1 MRNDKAESTLAQR
14 DDILPTD
21 HGRSFMITAAVT
33 IIDRS
38 NTEVEAKSFDDAI
51 RLIRRRYHPTPP
63 VVELARVHTNDTDC
77 FDPRKW
83 VITPTEFRELD
94 SDEAETARATYRFKY
109 VDYSVIVPGEGS
121 FRTHRTTLE
130 GVVAAAQALSN
141 RELSEI
147 ELTSHLPGLKART
160 LEPQHFEDATVESAP
175 EPPSEPPRRQRL
187 RPRKFAPVT
196 NRLSSITAAMA
207 ARRSSKTNK
216 TKPKPPAPTSKPT
229 RTSSR
234 PGFKLDRKWI
244 PVVVALALVAVLIM
258 LIPLLVRNGDEA
270 EPVSAPVWA
279 STIAPATPNA
289 TPLLDGY
296 DNDAWNLPAGKAEAA
311 SAFAAGVAYVTS
323 DPRELVLL
331 DTDSGKELGKTRL
344 DSYISYTSEFM
355 AGDVPAV
362 AARTEKSLTAITAKG
377 DTQSW
382 KVAKDDTVRITGTT
396 PMVVSKDGKVSALI
410 VGEDKP
416 VEVTRDTSFIPTAI
430 DGKTLIQADSARP
443 QVVIDPL
450 DDKADAKTLDLPAP
464 TDSATFSRHISSGH
478 GVTVAEWTV
487 DGQST
492 VTVHDLDDDAAVTA
506 AFPLSDSADA
516 DSWQV
521 GRTMGTG
528 IIGDKAVSLADG
540 SLTVDGNG
548 TPFTIALGPL
558 AVTEV
563 KGQRTYFD
571 STSTYPEP
579 DQARLLGYTAKGPAI
594 VRNPDGSITAL
605 TNTEGK

>member
-14 DDILPTD
+14 DDILPTE
-21 HGRSFMITAAVT
+21 HGRSFMVTAAVT

-94 SDEAETARATYRFKY
+94 NDEAETVRATYRFKY

-160 LEPQHFEDATVESAP
+160 LEPQHFEDAAVESAP
-175 EPPSEPPRRQRL
+175 EPPSAPPRRERL
-187 RPRKFAPVT
+187 RPRKFEPVT
-196 NRLSSITAAMA
+196 NRLNSITTAIA
-207 ARRSSKTNK
+207 ARRPSKS
-216 TKPKPPAPTSKPT
+216 KPKPKAPKETTRQTST
-229 RTSSR
+229 R
-234 PGFKLDRKWI
+234 PGFTLDRKWI
-244 PVVVALALVAVLIM
+244 PIVIALALVAVIIV
-258 LIPLLVRNGDEA
+258 LIPLLVRNSGNEA

-279 STIAPATPNA
+279 TTIAPATPNS

-296 DNDAWNLPAGKAEAA
+296 DNEAWSLPAGKADAA
-311 SAFAAGVAYVTS
+311 SAFAAGVAYVAS

-331 DTDSGKELGKTRL
+331 DTSSGKELGKTGL
-344 DSYISYTSEFM
+344 DSSISYTSEFM

-362 AARTEKSLTAITAKG
+362 AARTEKSLTAITVKG
-377 DTQSW
+377 DTQAW
-382 KVAKDDTVRITGTT
+382 KIAKDDTVRITGTT

-410 VGEDKP
+410 VGKDKP
-416 VEVTRDTSFIPTAI
+416 VAVTRDTSFIPTAI

-450 DDKADAKTLDLPAP
+450 DDKTDAKTLDLPAP

-487 DGQST
+487 EGQPT
-492 VTVHDLDDDAAVTA
+492 VTVHDLDDDAAITA
-506 AFPLSDSADA
+506 AFPLSDDADA

-521 GRTMGTG
+521 GRAMGTG
-528 IIGDKAVSLADG
+528 IIGDKAVNLADG
-540 SLTVDGNG
+540 SLNADGNG
-548 TPFTIALGPL
+548 TPFTTALGPL
-558 AVTEV
+558 AVAEA

-571 STSTYPEP
+571 ATSTYPEP
-579 DQARLLGYTAKGPAI
+579 DQARLLGYTDKGPAI

>member
-14 DDILPTD
+14 DDILPTE

-94 SDEAETARATYRFKY
+94 DDEAETARATYRFKY

-175 EPPSEPPRRQRL
+175 EPPSEPPRRERL

-196 NRLSSITAAMA
+196 NRLNSITTAMA
-207 ARRSSKTNK
+207 ARRPA
-216 TKPKPPAPTSKPT
+216 KPKPKPQAPKGTTRSTST
-229 RTSSR
+229 R
-234 PGFKLDRKWI
+234 PGFKLDRKWL
-244 PVVVALALVAVLIM
+244 PVVIALALVAVLIV

-279 STIAPATPNA
+279 TTIAPATPNSK
-289 TPLLDGY
+289 PLLDGY
-296 DNDAWNLPAGKAEAA
+296 DNEAWNLPAGKAEAA
-311 SAFAAGVAYVTS
+311 SAFAAGVAYVAS
-323 DPRELVLL
+323 DPHELVLL
-331 DTDSGKELGKTRL
+331 DTDSGKELGKTGL
-344 DSYISYTSEFM
+344 DSSISYTSEFM

-377 DTQSW
+377 DTQAW
-382 KVAKDDTVRITGTT
+382 KIAKDDTVHGLCQ
-396 PMVVSKDGKVSALI
+396 VS
-410 VGEDKP
+410 
-416 VEVTRDTSFIPTAI
+416 
-430 DGKTLIQADSARP
+430 
-443 QVVIDPL
+443 
-450 DDKADAKTLDLPAP
+450 
-464 TDSATFSRHISSGH
+464 
-478 GVTVAEWTV
+478 
-487 DGQST
+487 
-492 VTVHDLDDDAAVTA
+492 
-506 AFPLSDSADA
+506 
-516 DSWQV
+516 
-521 GRTMGTG
+521 
-528 IIGDKAVSLADG
+528 
-540 SLTVDGNG
+540 
-548 TPFTIALGPL
+548 
-558 AVTEV
+558 
-563 KGQRTYFD
+563 
-571 STSTYPEP
+571 
-579 DQARLLGYTAKGPAI
+579 
-594 VRNPDGSITAL
+594 
-605 TNTEGK
+605 

>member
-14 DDILPTD
+14 NDILSTE

-94 SDEAETARATYRFKY
+94 DDEAETARATYRFKY

-160 LEPQHFEDATVESAP
+160 LEPQQFEDATTVVSVP
-175 EPPSEPPRRQRL
+175 ERPNYAPRRQRL

-196 NRLSSITAAMA
+196 NRLNSITTAMA
-207 ARRSSKTNK
+207 ARRAAKSKANPPVPKGT
-216 TKPKPPAPTSKPT
+216 TKSTST
-229 RTSSR
+229 R
-234 PGFKLDRKWI
+234 PGLKLDRKWI
-244 PVVVALALVAVLIM
+244 PVVIALALVAVLIV

-279 STIAPATPNA
+279 TTIAPATPNS

-296 DNDAWNLPAGKAEAA
+296 DNEAWSLPAGKAEAA
-311 SAFAAGVAYVTS
+311 SAFAAGVAYVAS
-323 DPRELVLL
+323 EPRELVLL
-331 DTDSGKELGKTRL
+331 DTNSGKELGKTGL
-344 DSYISYTSEFM
+344 DSSISYTSEFI

-377 DTQSW
+377 DTQAW
-382 KVAKDDTVRITGTT
+382 KIAKDDTVRITGTT

-416 VEVTRDTSFIPTAI
+416 VAVTRDTSFIPSAI

-450 DDKADAKTLDLPAP
+450 DDKAEAKTLDLPAP

-487 DGQST
+487 DGQPT
-492 VTVHDLDDDAAVTA
+492 VTVHNLDDDAAITA
-506 AFPLSDSADA
+506 AFPLSDTAAA

-528 IIGDKAVSLADG
+528 IIGDKAVNLADG
-540 SLTVDGNG
+540 SLIADGNG
-548 TPFTIALGPL
+548 TPFTTALGPL
-558 AVTEV
+558 AVTEAN
-563 KGQRTYFD
+563 GQRTYFD
-571 STSTYPEP
+571 ATSTYPEP
-579 DQARLLGYTAKGPAI
+579 DQARLLGYTDKGPAI

>member
-14 DDILPTD
+14 DDILPTE

-94 SDEAETARATYRFKY
+94 NDEAETVRATYRFKY

-160 LEPQHFEDATVESAP
+160 LEPQHFEDAAVESAP
-175 EPPSEPPRRQRL
+175 EPPSAPPRRERL
-187 RPRKFAPVT
+187 RPRKFEPVT
-196 NRLSSITAAMA
+196 NRLNSITTAIA
-207 ARRSSKTNK
+207 ARRPSKS
-216 TKPKPPAPTSKPT
+216 KPKPKAPKETTRQTST
-229 RTSSR
+229 R
-234 PGFKLDRKWI
+234 PGFTLDRKWI
-244 PVVVALALVAVLIM
+244 PIVIALALVAVIIV
-258 LIPLLVRNGDEA
+258 LIPLLVRNSGNEA

-279 STIAPATPNA
+279 TTIAPATPNS

-296 DNDAWNLPAGKAEAA
+296 DNEAWSLPAGKADAA
-311 SAFAAGVAYVTS
+311 SAFAAGVAYVAS

-331 DTDSGKELGKTRL
+331 DTSSGKELGKTGL
-344 DSYISYTSEFM
+344 DSSISYTSEFM

-362 AARTEKSLTAITAKG
+362 AARTEKSLTAITVKG
-377 DTQSW
+377 DTQAW
-382 KVAKDDTVRITGTT
+382 KIAKDDTVRITGTT

-410 VGEDKP
+410 VGKDKP
-416 VEVTRDTSFIPTAI
+416 VAVTRDTSFIPTAI

-450 DDKADAKTLDLPAP
+450 DDKTDAKTLDLPAP

-487 DGQST
+487 EGQPT
-492 VTVHDLDDDAAVTA
+492 VTVHDLDDDAAITA
-506 AFPLSDSADA
+506 AFPLSDDADA

-521 GRTMGTG
+521 GRAMGTG
-528 IIGDKAVSLADG
+528 IIGDKAVNLADG
-540 SLTVDGNG
+540 SLNADGNG
-548 TPFTIALGPL
+548 TPFTTALGPL
-558 AVTEV
+558 AVAEA

-571 STSTYPEP
+571 ATSTYPEP
-579 DQARLLGYTAKGPAI
+579 DQARLLGYTDKGPAI

>member
-14 DDILPTD
+14 NDILSTE

-51 RLIRRRYHPTPP
+51 RLIRRRYHPNPP
-63 VVELARVHTNDTDC
+63 VVELARVHTNDSDC
-77 FDPRKW
+77 FDARKW

-94 SDEAETARATYRFKY
+94 DDAAKTSRATYRFKY

-130 GVVAAAQALSN
+130 GVVAAAQSLSN

-160 LEPQHFEDATVESAP
+160 LEPQHFEDAAVEAAP
-175 EPPSEPPRRQRL
+175 EPPSEPLQRQRI
-187 RPRKFAPVT
+187 RPRKFAPLT
-196 NRLSSITAAMA
+196 NRLNSVTTAMA
-207 ARRSSKTNK
+207 ARRQSKNK
-216 TKPKPPAPTSKPT
+216 KKSPPPKRKTTATPT
-229 RTSSR
+229 R

-244 PVVVALALVAVLIM
+244 PAVVALALVVVLIV

-270 EPVSAPVWA
+270 EPASAPVWA
-279 STIAPATPNA
+279 TTIAPATPNS

-296 DNDAWNLPAGKAEAA
+296 DNEAWSLPAGKAEAA
-311 SAFAAGVAYVTS
+311 SAFAAGVAYVAS

-331 DTDSGKELGKTRL
+331 NTDSGKELGKTSL
-344 DSYISYTSEFM
+344 DSSISYTSEFM

-377 DTQSW
+377 DTQAW
-382 KVAKDDTVRITGTT
+382 KIAKDDTVRITGTT

-416 VEVTRDTSFIPTAI
+416 VAVTRDTAFIPTAI

-443 QVVIDPL
+443 QVVVDPL

-478 GVTVAEWTV
+478 GVAVAEWNV
-487 DGQST
+487 DGQPT
-492 VTVHDLDDDAAVTA
+492 ATVHDLDDDATITS
-506 AFPLSDSADA
+506 AFPLSDIADA

-528 IIGDKAVSLADG
+528 IIGDKAINLADG
-540 SLTVDGNG
+540 QLIADGNG
-548 TPFTIALGPL
+548 TPFTTALGPL
-558 AVTEV
+558 AVTEA

-571 STSTYPEP
+571 SSSTYPEP
-579 DQARLLGYTAKGPAI
+579 DQARLLGYTHNGPAI
-594 VRNPDGSITAL
+594 IRNPDGSITAL
-605 TNTEGK
+605 TKPEGQ

>member
-1 MRNDKAESTLAQR
+1 MRNDKAESTLEQR
-14 DDILPTD
+14 DDILPTE

-63 VVELARVHTNDTDC
+63 VVELARVHTNGTGC

-94 SDEAETARATYRFKY
+94 DDEAETARATYRFKY

-175 EPPSEPPRRQRL
+175 EPPSEPPRRERL
-187 RPRKFAPVT
+187 RPRKFEPVT
-196 NRLSSITAAMA
+196 NRLNSITTAIA
-207 ARRSSKTNK
+207 ARRPCKSKL
-216 TKPKPPAPTSKPT
+216 KPKAPKETTRQTST
-229 RTSSR
+229 RR
-234 PGFKLDRKWI
+234 GFQLDRKWLPI
-244 PVVVALALVAVLIM
+244 VIALALVVVLIV
-258 LIPLLVRNGDEA
+258 LIPLLVRNSGNEA

-279 STIAPATPNA
+279 TTIAPATPNP

-296 DNDAWNLPAGKAEAA
+296 DNEAWSLPAGKAEAA
-311 SAFAAGVAYVTS
+311 SAFAAGVAYVAS

-331 DTDSGKELGKTRL
+331 DTNSGNELGKTGL
-344 DSYISYTSEFM
+344 DSSISYTSEFM
-355 AGDVPAV
+355 AGDVPGV

-377 DTQSW
+377 DTQAW
-382 KVAKDDTVRITGTT
+382 KIAKDDTVRITGTT

-410 VGEDKP
+410 VGKDKP
-416 VEVTRDTSFIPTAI
+416 VAVTRDTSFIPTAI

-450 DDKADAKTLDLPAP
+450 DDKAKAKTLDLPAP

-487 DGQST
+487 EGQPT
-492 VTVHDLDDDAAVTA
+492 VTVHDLDDDAAITA
-506 AFPLSDSADA
+506 AFPLSDAAGA

-528 IIGDKAVSLADG
+528 IIGDKAVNLADG
-540 SLTVDGNG
+540 SLNADGNG
-548 TPFTIALGPL
+548 TPFTTALGPL
-558 AVTEV
+558 AITES

-571 STSTYPEP
+571 ATSTYPEP
-579 DQARLLGYTAKGPAI
+579 DQARLLGYTDKGPAI

>member
-14 DDILPTD
+14 ADILPTE
-21 HGRSFMITAAVT
+21 HGRSFMVTAAVT

-51 RLIRRRYHPTPP
+51 RLIRRRYHPSPP

-77 FDPRKW
+77 FDARKW

-94 SDEAETARATYRFKY
+94 DDEVETTRATYRFKY

-130 GVVAAAQALSN
+130 GVVAAAQSLSN

-160 LEPQHFEDATVESAP
+160 LEPQHFEDAMVESAP
-175 EPPSEPPRRQRL
+175 EPPSESPRRQRL
-187 RPRKFAPVT
+187 RPRKIAPLT
-196 NRLSSITAAMA
+196 NRLNSITTAMA
-207 ARRSSKTNK
+207 ARRQSKSK
-216 TKPKPPAPTSKPT
+216 APAPKRKTTSTPT
-229 RTSSR
+229 RS
-234 PGFKLDRKWI
+234 GFTLDRKWI
-244 PVVVALALVAVLIM
+244 PVVVAIALVAVLIV

-270 EPVSAPVWA
+270 EPASAPVWA
-279 STIAPATPNA
+279 STLAPATPNA

-311 SAFAAGVAYVTS
+311 SAFAAGVAYVAS

-331 DTDSGKELGKTRL
+331 DTDSGKELGKTGL
-344 DSYISYTSEFM
+344 DSSISYTSEFM

-362 AARTEKSLTAITAKG
+362 AARTDKSLTAITAKG
-377 DTQSW
+377 DTQTW
-382 KVAKDDTVRITGTT
+382 KIAKDDTVRITGTT
-396 PMVVSKDGKVSALI
+396 PMVVAKDGEVSALI

-416 VEVTRDTSFIPTAI
+416 VTVTRDTSFIPTAI
-430 DGKTLIQADSARP
+430 DGKTLIQADSARA
-443 QVVIDPL
+443 QVIIDPL
-450 DDKADAKTLDLPAP
+450 DDKADAKTLDLPSP
-464 TDSATFSRHISSGH
+464 TDAATFSRHISSGH

-487 DGQST
+487 DGQPT
-492 VTVHDLDDDAAVTA
+492 VTVHDLDDDAAITA
-506 AFPLSDSADA
+506 AFPLPATADA

-528 IIGDKAVSLADG
+528 IIGDKAVNIANGTLSA
-540 SLTVDGNG
+540 DGNG
-548 TPFTIALGPL
+548 TPFTTALGPL
-558 AVTEV
+558 AVTET

-571 STSTYPEP
+571 SASTYPEP

-605 TNTEGK
+605 TNTEGQ

>member
-14 DDILPTD
+14 DDILPTE

-94 SDEAETARATYRFKY
+94 NDEAETVRATYRFKY

-160 LEPQHFEDATVESAP
+160 LEPQHFEDAAVESAP
-175 EPPSEPPRRQRL
+175 EPPSAPPRRERL
-187 RPRKFAPVT
+187 RPRKFEPVT
-196 NRLSSITAAMA
+196 NRLNSITTAIA
-207 ARRSSKTNK
+207 ARRPSKS
-216 TKPKPPAPTSKPT
+216 KPKPKAPKETTRQTST
-229 RTSSR
+229 R
-234 PGFKLDRKWI
+234 PGFTLDRKWI
-244 PVVVALALVAVLIM
+244 PIVIALALVAVIIV
-258 LIPLLVRNGDEA
+258 LIPLLVRNSGNEA

-279 STIAPATPNA
+279 TTIAPATPNS

-296 DNDAWNLPAGKAEAA
+296 DNEAWSLPAGKADAA
-311 SAFAAGVAYVTS
+311 SAFAAGVAYVAS

-331 DTDSGKELGKTRL
+331 DTSSGKELGKTGL
-344 DSYISYTSEFM
+344 DSSISYTSEFM

-362 AARTEKSLTAITAKG
+362 AARTEKSLTAITVKG
-377 DTQSW
+377 DTQAW
-382 KVAKDDTVRITGTT
+382 KIAKDDTVRITGTT

-410 VGEDKP
+410 VGKDKP
-416 VEVTRDTSFIPTAI
+416 VAVTRDTSFIPTAI

-450 DDKADAKTLDLPAP
+450 DDKTDAKTLDLPAP

-487 DGQST
+487 EGQPT
-492 VTVHDLDDDAAVTA
+492 VTVHDLDDDAAITA
-506 AFPLSDSADA
+506 AFPLSDDAGA

-521 GRTMGTG
+521 GRAMGTG
-528 IIGDKAVSLADG
+528 IIGDKAVNLADG
-540 SLTVDGNG
+540 SLNADGNG
-548 TPFTIALGPL
+548 TPFTTALGPL
-558 AVTEV
+558 AVAEA

-571 STSTYPEP
+571 ATSTYPEP
-579 DQARLLGYTAKGPAI
+579 DQARLLGYTDKGPAI